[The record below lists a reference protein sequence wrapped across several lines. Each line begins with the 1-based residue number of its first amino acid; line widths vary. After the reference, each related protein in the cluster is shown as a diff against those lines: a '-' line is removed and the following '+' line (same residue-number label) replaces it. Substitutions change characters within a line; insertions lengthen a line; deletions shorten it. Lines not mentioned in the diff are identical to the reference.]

1 IRLVVCLKLIGYTL
15 RQYVRPR
22 SVERLKLDGEVL
34 PAAAVSSVLAVVLL
48 WIFCVIGFAAIYA
61 IDDRIGFLGALST
74 SASMQANAGPAIA
87 PIDPASARAALDAVG
102 VAATTLG
109 PNIGPLCGFGDLSGA
124 AKLLMAFQMVLGRLE
139 LLTLLALLMPG
150 FWRR

>member
-1 IRLVVCLKLIGYTL
+1 MVRVYASQSVSPWRSTQILDWEGVAVRAGHHCTQPLMTRL
-15 RQYVRPR
+15 
-22 SVERLKLDGEVL
+22 
-34 PAAAVSSVLAVVLL
+34 
-48 WIFCVIGFAAIYA
+48 
-61 IDDRIGFLGALST
+61 
-74 SASMQANAGPAIA
+74 
-87 PIDPASARAALDAVG
+87 G

-109 PNIGPLCGFGDLSGA
+109 PNIGPLCGFGELTGA